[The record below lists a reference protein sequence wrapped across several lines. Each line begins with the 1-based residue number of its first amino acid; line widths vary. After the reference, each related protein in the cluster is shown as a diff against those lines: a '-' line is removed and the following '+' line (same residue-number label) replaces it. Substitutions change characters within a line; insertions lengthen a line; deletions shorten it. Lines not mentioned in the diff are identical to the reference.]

1 MEVVVAGAVVV
12 VLASGAVV
20 VVAEVGIVVVVS
32 ATTVVVVVVE
42 GGTTEPLP
50 QQPIEAFQCFQPPL
64 EYTSQAATAV
74 LAAGSWMSVPGTPA
88 AADRADQ

>member
-12 VLASGAVV
+12 VLASGAVLV
-20 VVAEVGIVVVVS
+20 VVEVGTVVVVS
-32 ATTVVVVVVE
+32 ATTVVVVVE

>member
-1 MEVVVAGAVVV
+1 MVEVVAGAVVV
-12 VLASGAVV
+12 VLAGGAVV
-20 VVAEVGIVVVVS
+20 VDVGTVVVVS
-32 ATTVVVVVVE
+32 ATTVVVVVE

-50 QQPIEAFQCFQPPL
+50 QQPMEAFQCFQPPL